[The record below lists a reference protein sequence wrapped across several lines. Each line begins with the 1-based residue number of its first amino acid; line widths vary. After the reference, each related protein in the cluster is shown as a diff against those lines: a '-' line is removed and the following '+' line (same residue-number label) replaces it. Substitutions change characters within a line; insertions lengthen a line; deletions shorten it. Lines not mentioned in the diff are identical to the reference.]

1 MKKVVIV
8 LGNTVT
14 ALGTL
19 RACVPLK
26 KEGYEIWLA
35 STTKADNI
43 AIRSNIPDRK
53 VMLSEGVVP
62 GLLNLAKYL
71 ETKPAVLFTRDDE
84 VVEISKSQEQ
94 LLQYY
99 RFLLPDASIVETLM
113 EKVKFSEFAGNA
125 GLPIPKTEYITD
137 KAGLLTIGSRIA
149 FPIIVKPYLMHAI
162 KVADDAELQT
172 LSERLKPVNFRSMVA
187 QEYIEGADDQ
197 LYFCFLLFNE
207 HREIVRRMYARK
219 LRQWPVSYGT
229 TSLAVT
235 IEDSMLALAVD
246 QFRKAVN
253 VRGFC
258 SVEFKYDA
266 RNDRFLI
273 MEPTIGRFNQQ
284 IALTI
289 ASGVNFPLAT
299 VQLLF
304 GEKVD
309 NTPQKNGV
317 RWIYESNDLFSFLKS
332 GRKHGYFTNF
342 FKPHVSVL
350 FNVNDLNPIMYEFA
364 DMFRKKIKKVFR
376 HG

>member
-8 LGNTVT
+8 LGNTIT

-19 RACVPLK
+19 RACSSLK
-26 KEGYEIWLA
+26 KEGYAIWLV
-35 STTKADNI
+35 STSRKDNI
-43 AIRSNIPDRK
+43 AIRSGIPDK
-53 VMLSEGVVP
+53 KIVLSGGVVA
-62 GLLNLAKYL
+62 GLLNLGQQL
-71 ETKPAVLFTRDDE
+71 DSKPILLFTRDDE
-84 VVEISKSQEQ
+84 VVEISRSQEQ
-94 LLQYY
+94 LLKYY
-99 RFLLPDASIVETLM
+99 RFLLPESSLVDVLM
-113 EKVKFSEFAGNA
+113 EKVKFSEFAQKT

-137 KAGLLTIGSRIA
+137 EAGLLSIGERIQ
-149 FPIIVKPYLMHAI
+149 FPVIVKPYLMHAV
-162 KVADDAELQT
+162 KVADAGQVNALTEK
-172 LSERLKPVNFRSMVA
+172 LKPINYLSMVA
-187 QEYIEGADDQ
+187 QEFIEGADDQ

-207 HREIVRRMYARK
+207 HGEVVRKMYARK

-235 IEDSMLALAVD
+235 MENPKLAAAVD
-246 QFRKAVN
+246 QFIKTVD

-258 SVEFKYDA
+258 SVEFKYDE

-289 ASGVNFPLAT
+289 ASGVNFPLA
-299 VQLLF
+299 VVRLLS

-309 NTPQKNGV
+309 SVAQKNGV
-317 RWIYESNDLFSFLKS
+317 LWIYESNDFFSFLKA
-332 GRKHGYFTNF
+332 GRTHGYFANF

-350 FNVNDLNPIMYEFA
+350 FAFNDLTPIMYEFA
-364 DMFRKKIKKVFR
+364 DMFRKKMRKIFR